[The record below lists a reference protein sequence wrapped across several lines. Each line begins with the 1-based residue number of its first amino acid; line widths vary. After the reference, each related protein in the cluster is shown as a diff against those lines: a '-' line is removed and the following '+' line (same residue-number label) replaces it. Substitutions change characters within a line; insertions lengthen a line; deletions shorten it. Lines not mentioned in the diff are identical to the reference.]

1 MNKNASSSALRQRQ
15 HDPGFRVE
23 RPDRFSGQGLQGDR
37 IRPPDNTACTI
48 ASLAFAGG
56 PRDGRLTGKK
66 CQLIGED
73 AHAVAG
79 RLLRE
84 AWLKRADKN
93 DFNRA
98 IRYADKGWR

>member
-1 MNKNASSSALRQRQ
+1 
-15 HDPGFRVE
+15 
-23 RPDRFSGQGLQGDR
+23 
-37 IRPPDNTACTI
+37 
-48 ASLAFAGG
+48 
-56 PRDGRLTGKK
+56 
-66 CQLIGED
+66 LIGED

-98 IRYADKGWR
+98 IRYAESRYNLWIWLGGATRRPDLGPERRQ

>member
-1 MNKNASSSALRQRQ
+1 
-15 HDPGFRVE
+15 
-23 RPDRFSGQGLQGDR
+23 
-37 IRPPDNTACTI
+37 
-48 ASLAFAGG
+48 
-56 PRDGRLTGKK
+56 
-66 CQLIGED
+66 LIGED